1 MDRLPAD
8 CQQLVR
14 DFASGLTPT
23 PREQAL
29 RDFWQLR
36 PWVGE
41 MQALIARELSLPGV
55 NVYHLADVIGTR
67 MCFICDNCI
76 TQRMF
81 DIRVQYE
88 PELLDLMWL

>member
-1 MDRLPAD
+1 MDRLLAD

-14 DFASGLTPT
+14 DLASGWTPT
-23 PREQAL
+23 PSAQAL

-36 PWVGE
+36 PWLLE
-41 MQALIARELSLPGV
+41 MQAVLNHELSLPATCI
-55 NVYHLADVIGTR
+55 YRQADVAGTQ
-67 MCFICDNCI
+67 MCFKCNNCI

-81 DIRVQYE
+81 DIRVQYG